1 MSPEGGGHDVCELPG
16 HFSVALCL
24 QLSSVAETVTWSSM
38 SPMKWDYIIRVTC
51 DGVISGHVQD
61 VSGS

>member
-24 QLSSVAETVTWSSM
+24 QRHLWLRQSKYEPCETGLDHKS
-38 SPMKWDYIIRVTC
+38 YC
-51 DGVISGHVQD
+51 GGVMSGHVQD